1 VFGAASH
8 VGLVRSEN
16 QDMYGLFPSGFKGDL
31 EPKGRLF
38 VLADGMGGHNGGR
51 FASELAVKTIGEV
64 YFSARSQKVQESLV
78 KAMQTANAAVHT
90 ASIQDPAL
98 VGMGTTC
105 VALVV
110 RGLSVYVAHIG
121 DSRAYR
127 IKGEGI
133 HQITDDHSVAAELYR
148 RGMISAEEAK
158 NHRERSVLYRALGT
172 GKEVEIDVQPE
183 HVVRDEEWFVLCS
196 DGLSN
201 MVSDSE
207 INRIVKAQPP
217 EWACD
222 ELIALAN
229 ERGGNDNITVVV
241 VKVSVR

>member
-1 VFGAASH
+1 MFGAASH
-8 VGLVRSEN
+8 VGMVRSEN

-64 YFSARSQKVQESLV
+64 YFSARSQKVKESLV
-78 KAMQTANAAVHT
+78 KAIQSANEAVHA
-90 ASIQDPAL
+90 ASVQDPSLA
-98 VGMGTTC
+98 GMGTTC

-127 IKGEGI
+127 IKGEEI
-133 HQITDDHSVAAELYR
+133 HQITDDHSVAAELCR
-148 RGMISAEEAK
+148 RGMITAEEAK
-158 NHRERSVLYRALGT
+158 NHRERSVLFRALGT

-183 HVVRDEEWFVLCS
+183 HVVESEEWFVLCS

-201 MVSDSE
+201 MVSDTE
-207 INRIVKAQPP
+207 IHRIVKAQPP

-222 ELIALAN
+222 ELVSLAN
-229 ERGGNDNITVVV
+229 ERGGKDNITVLV
-241 VKVSVR
+241 VKISVR